1 MIRIN
6 LLPHR
11 EMRRERRKKDF
22 IGVCAL
28 TGIVGAAL
36 AFAVGMGINQQI
48 ENQDLRNEFIKTENG
63 KLDAEIKEIAS
74 LRGEIEA
81 LKARQ
86 EAVENLQ
93 SDRTT
98 PVHLLDELVRATP
111 EGVFMKTLRQED
123 RRLLLTGYA
132 QSNDRISELLRNLGA
147 EGQWLERP
155 ELIEIKATQLG
166 AANAKEARSVFEFGM
181 TVQVRK
187 ADRKPAGDK
196 NVKGA
201 GVAGAAVP
209 AAVQVAAQ
217 TPR

>member
-22 IGVCAL
+22 VAVCAL
-28 TGIVGAAL
+28 AGIVGAGI
-36 AFAVGMGINQQI
+36 AFAIGMGINQQI
-48 ENQDLRNEFIKTENG
+48 ESQDARNEFIRQENA

-111 EGVFMKTLRQED
+111 DGVFMKTLKQED
-123 RRLLLTGYA
+123 RRLLLSGYA

-155 ELIEIKATQLG
+155 ELIEIKATLLG
-166 AANAKEARSVFEFGM
+166 GGKDARSVFEFGM

-187 ADRKPAGDK
+187 AERKLAGDTS
-196 NVKGA
+196 VKGA

-217 TPR
+217 TTR

>member
-22 IGVCAL
+22 VAVCAL
-28 TGIVGAAL
+28 TGIVGAGI

-48 ENQDLRNEFIKTENG
+48 ENQDARNEFIKTENG
-63 KLDAEIKEIAS
+63 KLDGEIKEIAS
-74 LRGEIEA
+74 LRGEIDA

-111 EGVFMKTLRQED
+111 EGVFMKTLKQED

-132 QSNDRISELLRNLGA
+132 QSNDRISELLRNLSA

-155 ELIEIKATQLG
+155 ELIEIKATTLG
-166 AANAKEARSVFEFGM
+166 PAGKDARSVFEFGM

-187 ADRKPAGDK
+187 ADHKSTLQKGVR
-196 NVKGA
+196 GA
-201 GVAGAAVP
+201 GMAGSAAT
-209 AAVQVAAQ
+209 AGVQVASQ
-217 TPR
+217 TSR